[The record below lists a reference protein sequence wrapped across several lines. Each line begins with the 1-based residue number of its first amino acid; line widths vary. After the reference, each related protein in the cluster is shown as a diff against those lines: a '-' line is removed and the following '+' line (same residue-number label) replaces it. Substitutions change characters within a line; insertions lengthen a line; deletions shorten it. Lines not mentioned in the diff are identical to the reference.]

1 MGAMVDANFPA
12 LCGRADAS
20 GLDASVADAPRA
32 GVIGQFVLVT
42 ARLADDVITDSGS
55 IGRLLCGV

>member
-1 MGAMVDANFPA
+1 M
-12 LCGRADAS
+12 GRADAS
-20 GLDASVADAPRA
+20 GLDASVAVTDAPRA